1 MNGIARI
8 LTDYVIYKGM
18 VKEEERSIYEYG
30 FVVAME
36 TGLSLIIIFFVAGI
50 LHMVVEGI
58 LFFIVFIP
66 LRSYAGGL
74 HLEHYWSCLAL
85 SCLTFSVILLLTKFA
100 IMPTYIVFFIIV
112 FLELLVY
119 CLYPVE
125 NINRKVDAVE
135 NEFFQKRLKKFLL
148 IDMLIVGICIAF
160 KNNSY
165 LILIMTTFFMVAIT
179 MLIGKYKNH
188 RRKLK
193 DAHY

>member
-148 IDMLIVGICIAF
+148 IDMLIVGICIAL

>member
-1 MNGIARI
+1 
-8 LTDYVIYKGM
+8 
-18 VKEEERSIYEYG
+18 
-30 FVVAME
+30 
-36 TGLSLIIIFFVAGI
+36 
-50 LHMVVEGI
+50 
-58 LFFIVFIP
+58 
-66 LRSYAGGL
+66 
-74 HLEHYWSCLAL
+74 
-85 SCLTFSVILLLTKFA
+85 
-100 IMPTYIVFFIIV
+100 MPTYIVFFIIV

-135 NEFFQKRLKKFLL
+135 NKFFQKRLKKFLL
-148 IDMLIVGICIAF
+148 IDMLIAGICIAL

-193 DAHY
+193 DVHY

>member
-1 MNGIARI
+1 
-8 LTDYVIYKGM
+8 
-18 VKEEERSIYEYG
+18 
-30 FVVAME
+30 
-36 TGLSLIIIFFVAGI
+36 
-50 LHMVVEGI
+50 MVVEGI

>member
-1 MNGIARI
+1 
-8 LTDYVIYKGM
+8 M

>member
-74 HLEHYWSCLAL
+74 HLEHYW
-85 SCLTFSVILLLTKFA
+85 
-100 IMPTYIVFFIIV
+100 
-112 FLELLVY
+112 
-119 CLYPVE
+119 
-125 NINRKVDAVE
+125 
-135 NEFFQKRLKKFLL
+135 
-148 IDMLIVGICIAF
+148 
-160 KNNSY
+160 
-165 LILIMTTFFMVAIT
+165 
-179 MLIGKYKNH
+179 
-188 RRKLK
+188 
-193 DAHY
+193 

>member
-36 TGLSLIIIFFVAGI
+36 TGLSLIISFFVAGI

-160 KNNSY
+160 KNKSY

-193 DAHY
+193 DARY

>member
-1 MNGIARI
+1 MNRIART

-36 TGLSLIIIFFVAGI
+36 TGLSLIISFFVAGI

-74 HLEHYWSCLAL
+74 HLEHYWSCLVL

-135 NEFFQKRLKKFLL
+135 NKFFQKRLKKFLL
-148 IDMLIVGICIAF
+148 IDMLIAGICIAL

-193 DAHY
+193 DVHY